1 LRGAGVFFFDGY
13 QLQLLAEGMSL
24 LPYVESVMILER
36 RSGTDSVILSTDTGV
51 AGAQHGDTREYP
63 LLYEYD
69 GTEREIGTLQAI
81 VRAVDN
87 RILAIALVHQKLYHG
102 GNLSRID
109 MKEYLEQLA
118 QEIRLSQ
125 HRPNLQIELQ
135 TDIEELSMLIDTAI
149 PCGMVLCEL
158 LSNSVQHAFPKGRS
172 GMIRV
177 ALSRTSDELYLLTVA
192 ADGIGV
198 GSSFDPRRDGAL
210 GIQSVTAIVETQLRG
225 QGERLRHSRHSRAAL
240 T

>member
-1 LRGAGVFFFDGY
+1 MVVFTPTT
-13 QLQLLAEGMSL
+13 EGNTYWSE
-24 LPYVESVMILER
+24 VHSVM
-36 RSGTDSVILSTDTGV
+36 RSA
-51 AGAQHGDTREYP
+51 AGAQNGDTREYP

-102 GNLSRID
+102 GNLSHID

-118 QEIRLSQ
+118 LEIRLSY
-125 HRPNLQIELQ
+125 HREYLQIELQ

-149 PCGMVLCEL
+149 PCGM
-158 LSNSVQHAFPKGRS
+158 
-172 GMIRV
+172 IRV
-177 ALSRTSDELYLLTVA
+177 ALNRTGEELYLLTVA
-192 ADGIGV
+192 DDGIGV
-198 GSSFDPRRDGAL
+198 DSSFDPRRDGAL
-210 GIQSVTAIVETQLRG
+210 GMQSVVAIVETQLRE
-225 QGERLRHSRHSRAAL
+225 QGERLRHSRYSRAVL